1 MNGYQTVFGVGNA
14 YDAYVAVIDTTQV
27 GAAGLVY
34 STYLGGT
41 GTDMGMGIAYAGN
54 RIVYV
59 TGEADTGF
67 PTANALDAS
76 FNGGNSDAF
85 IAKIDTSQAGAASL
99 LYSTFLGGSTSDLG
113 WDIAVDPQGIVHLV
127 GETNSTDFPQ
137 VAAISTHINLTQ
149 PFVAKLNASGATLLF
164 SSYFAGGG
172 NGKWAMG
179 VATNAAGDTFI
190 GGYTNN
196 PPTNPSQPTGFP
208 IANPRQGVYGG
219 GGSDAFVS
227 RIGNSGDLIL
237 TKTASPEPVTTNNTV
252 TYTLTI
258 GNLSTDPALNV
269 TLTDPLPAGVTF
281 ATCVVDGRRRV
292 RRLGQQPHRH
302 VRLDRRPRVG
312 DGDDH
317 RDGHRR
323 HGRDARQHGRGDVVD
338 LRRRAGEQHRHRDVA
353 HARREPERH
362 RQRRA
367 AERLGD
373 ALRPRSELRG
383 RRQRRRRRSGWG
395 RPHQLP
401 GAARR
406 GRTRAAS

>member
-1 MNGYQTVFGVGNA
+1 
-14 YDAYVAVIDTTQV
+14 
-27 GAAGLVY
+27 
-34 STYLGGT
+34 
-41 GTDMGMGIAYAGN
+41 MGIAYAGN

-76 FNGGNSDAF
+76 YNGGASDAF

-99 LYSTFLGGSTSDLG
+99 LYSTFLGGSTTDLG

-127 GETNSTDFPQ
+127 GETDSTDFPQ
-137 VAAISTHINLTQ
+137 VAAISTHINLRQ

-179 VATNAAGDTFI
+179 VAANA
-190 GGYTNN
+190 GGRHLHRRLHQQ
-196 PPTNPSQPTGFP
+196 PDRPIPSAPTGFP

-227 RIGNSGDLIL
+227 RIGNGGDLIL

-281 ATCVVDGRRRV
+281 ATCVVERRRRV
-292 RRLGQQPHRH
+292 RRIGQQPHRH
-302 VRLDRRPRVG
+302 VRVHPRPRVG

-323 HGRDARQHGRGDVVD
+323 HGRDAG
-338 LRRRAGEQHRHRDVA
+338 QHR
-353 HARREPERH
+353 
-362 RQRRA
+362 
-367 AERLGD
+367 
-373 ALRPRSELRG
+373 RG
-383 RRQRRRRRSGWG
+383 RRRRRSTPCWPTTPPPP
-395 RPHQLP
+395 R
-401 GAARR
+401 
-406 GRTRAAS
+406 RTRPA